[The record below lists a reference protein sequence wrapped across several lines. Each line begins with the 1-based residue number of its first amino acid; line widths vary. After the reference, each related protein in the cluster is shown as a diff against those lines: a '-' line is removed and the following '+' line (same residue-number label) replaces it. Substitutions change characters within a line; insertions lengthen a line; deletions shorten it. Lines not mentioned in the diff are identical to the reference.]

1 MPERTFVDA
10 KLQLKSYDAE
20 LDRTATMSIAN
31 LIENAPY
38 AKVVSVRD
46 AVATLKDEPITMTLS
61 QEVYEYL

>member
-1 MPERTFVDA
+1 MQERTFVDA

-38 AKVVSVRD
+38 QDVLNVRD
-46 AVATLKDEPITMTLS
+46 AVATLKDEPIIMTLS